1 MSGVDRFDPHA
12 LLETL
17 QRHGVRFVVVG
28 GIAGRLHGSPRMTRD
43 LDICYARDIEDLDR
57 LAMVLAELHVTLRG
71 APPDLPF
78 RPDARTLRSGL
89 NFTFDTPFGP
99 FDCLGEASGHTY
111 EILRPN
117 AERAVFEGLDIL
129 VTSLDD
135 LMRMKRAS
143 GRPQDLADL
152 ETLGK
157 LRDVREE
164 RGLFGLAEPVVA
176 SRRSIA
182 AKRPSRGRAKTR
194 PRSRK

>member
-1 MSGVDRFDPHA
+1 MSRVDRFDPHA

-17 QRHGVRFVVVG
+17 QRHGVRFVVIG

-78 RPDARTLRSGL
+78 RPDARTLRRGL

-164 RGLFGLAEPVVA
+164 RGLFGLAEPGSGRKPAAKVTRI
-176 SRRSIA
+176 SRRSPH
-182 AKRPSRGRAKTR
+182 KRPGKRT
-194 PRSRK
+194 

>member
-1 MSGVDRFDPHA
+1 VSDLAHFDPRA
-12 LLETL
+12 LLEAL
-17 QRHGVRFVVVG
+17 QRHGVRFVVIG
-28 GIAGRLHGSPRMTRD
+28 GIAGRLHGSPRLTRD
-43 LDICYARDIEDLDR
+43 LDICYARAAADLDR
-57 LAMVLAELHVTLRG
+57 LAAALAELHVTLRG

-111 EILRPN
+111 EILSPN
-117 AERAVFEGLDIL
+117 AEHGDLEGLDIL

-164 RGLFGLAEPVVA
+164 RGLFGLAEPGSGRKPPAKAA
-176 SRRSIA
+176 SRL
-182 AKRPSRGRAKTR
+182 RPAR
-194 PRSRK
+194 PRRPVKRS